1 MIVEELKSKLDVIN
15 LKIGDAKTEVL
26 KLEDEQAQLALK
38 LLDARKR
45 LTALFRQR
53 DDLTT
58 PDMFA

>member
-1 MIVEELKSKLDVIN
+1 MIDEELKSKLDAIN
-15 LKIGDAKTEVL
+15 MKIGDLKTEVL
-26 KLEDEQAQLALK
+26 KLEDEQQQISLK

-45 LTALFRQR
+45 LASLFRQR